1 MAAKQ
6 TATQKARGL
15 CMIYSR
21 DEDGRYSDN
30 LISDFSDSLF
40 QAAFKQY
47 FSELELHIRDWDG
60 LFREMN
66 ADGGN
71 LAFVRTS
78 ESGNVIG
85 FIQFKPLKFTSGF
98 FEETCGFIREFWVAD
113 EYKNQ
118 AHGSALLAL
127 AEEHFLKNGIYT
139 SVLTT
144 GTAAHF
150 YEKHGYISAPG
161 CKAKNQDA
169 VFVKHLVPQP
179 DSAR

>member
-6 TATQKARGL
+6 TATQKARGF

-47 FSELELHIRDWDG
+47 FSELGLHIRDWDG

-71 LAFVRTS
+71 LAFVMTS
-78 ESGNVIG
+78 DSGNVIG
-85 FIQFKPLKFTSGF
+85 FIQFKLLKF
-98 FEETCGFIREFWVAD
+98 TCGFIREFWVAD
-113 EYKNQ
+113 EYRNQ

-139 SVLTT
+139 SILTT
-144 GTAAHF
+144 DT
-150 YEKHGYISAPG
+150 ISG
-161 CKAKNQDA
+161 
-169 VFVKHLVPQP
+169 FL
-179 DSAR
+179 S

>member
-6 TATQKARGL
+6 TATQKARGF

-21 DEDGRYSDN
+21 DEGGRYSDN

-40 QAAFKQY
+40 QAVFKQY
-47 FSELELHIRDWDG
+47 FSELGLHIRDWDG

-71 LAFVRTS
+71 LAFVMTS
-78 ESGNVIG
+78 DSGNVIG
-85 FIQFKPLKFTSGF
+85 FIQFKLLKF
-98 FEETCGFIREFWVAD
+98 TCGFIREFWVAD
-113 EYKNQ
+113 EYRNQ

-139 SVLTT
+139 SILTT
-144 GTAAHF
+144 DTAAHF

>member
-1 MAAKQ
+1 
-6 TATQKARGL
+6 
-15 CMIYSR
+15 MIYSR
-21 DEDGRYSDN
+21 DEGGRYSDN

-71 LAFVRTS
+71 LAFVMTS
-78 ESGNVIG
+78 DSGNVIG
-85 FIQFKPLKFTSGF
+85 FIQFKLLKF
-98 FEETCGFIREFWVAD
+98 TCGFIREFWVAD
-113 EYKNQ
+113 EYRNQ

-139 SVLTT
+139 SILTT
-144 GTAAHF
+144 DT
-150 YEKHGYISAPG
+150 ISG
-161 CKAKNQDA
+161 
-169 VFVKHLVPQP
+169 FL
-179 DSAR
+179 S

>member
-1 MAAKQ
+1 
-6 TATQKARGL
+6 
-15 CMIYSR
+15 MIYSR

-71 LAFVRTS
+71 LAFVMTS
-78 ESGNVIG
+78 DSGNVIG
-85 FIQFKPLKFTSGF
+85 FIQFKLLKF
-98 FEETCGFIREFWVAD
+98 TCGFIREFWVAD
-113 EYKNQ
+113 EYRNQ

-139 SVLTT
+139 SILTT
-144 GTAAHF
+144 DT
-150 YEKHGYISAPG
+150 ISG
-161 CKAKNQDA
+161 
-169 VFVKHLVPQP
+169 FL
-179 DSAR
+179 S

>member
-47 FSELELHIRDWDG
+47 FSELGLHIRDWDG

-71 LAFVRTS
+71 LAFVMTS
-78 ESGNVIG
+78 DSGNVIG
-85 FIQFKPLKFTSGF
+85 FIQFKLLKF
-98 FEETCGFIREFWVAD
+98 TCGFIREFWVAD
-113 EYKNQ
+113 EYRNQ

-139 SVLTT
+139 SILTT
-144 GTAAHF
+144 DT
-150 YEKHGYISAPG
+150 ISG
-161 CKAKNQDA
+161 
-169 VFVKHLVPQP
+169 FL
-179 DSAR
+179 S

>member
-21 DEDGRYSDN
+21 DEGGRYSDN

-47 FSELELHIRDWDG
+47 FSELGLHIRDWDG

-71 LAFVRTS
+71 LAFVMTS
-78 ESGNVIG
+78 DSGNVIG
-85 FIQFKPLKFTSGF
+85 FIQFKLLKF
-98 FEETCGFIREFWVAD
+98 TCGFIREFWVAD
-113 EYKNQ
+113 EYRNQ

-139 SVLTT
+139 SILTT
-144 GTAAHF
+144 DT
-150 YEKHGYISAPG
+150 ISG
-161 CKAKNQDA
+161 
-169 VFVKHLVPQP
+169 FL
-179 DSAR
+179 S

>member
-1 MAAKQ
+1 
-6 TATQKARGL
+6 
-15 CMIYSR
+15 MIYLR
-21 DEDGRYSDN
+21 DKDGRYSDN

-47 FSELELHIRDWDG
+47 FSELGLHIRDWDG

-85 FIQFKPLKFTSGF
+85 FIQFKLLKF
-98 FEETCGFIREFWVAD
+98 TCGFIREFWVAD
-113 EYKNQ
+113 EYRNQ

-139 SVLTT
+139 SILTT
-144 GTAAHF
+144 DT
-150 YEKHGYISAPG
+150 ISG
-161 CKAKNQDA
+161 
-169 VFVKHLVPQP
+169 FL
-179 DSAR
+179 S

>member
-1 MAAKQ
+1 
-6 TATQKARGL
+6 
-15 CMIYSR
+15 MIYSR
-21 DEDGRYSDN
+21 DEGGRYSDN

-47 FSELELHIRDWDG
+47 FSELGLHIRDWDG

-71 LAFVRTS
+71 LAFVMTS
-78 ESGNVIG
+78 DSGNVID
-85 FIQFKPLKFTSGF
+85 FIQFKLLKF
-98 FEETCGFIREFWVAD
+98 TCGFIREFWVAD
-113 EYKNQ
+113 EYRNQ

-139 SVLTT
+139 SILTT
-144 GTAAHF
+144 DTAAHF

>member
-1 MAAKQ
+1 
-6 TATQKARGL
+6 
-15 CMIYSR
+15 MIYSR
-21 DEDGRYSDN
+21 DEGGRYSDN

-40 QAAFKQY
+40 QAVFKQY
-47 FSELELHIRDWDG
+47 FSELGLHIRDWDG

-71 LAFVRTS
+71 LAFVMTS
-78 ESGNVIG
+78 DSGNVIG
-85 FIQFKPLKFTSGF
+85 FIQSKLLKF
-98 FEETCGFIREFWVAD
+98 TCGFIREFWVAD

-139 SVLTT
+139 SILTT
-144 GTAAHF
+144 DTAAHF

>member
-6 TATQKARGL
+6 TATQKARGF

-21 DEDGRYSDN
+21 DEGGRYSDN

-40 QAAFKQY
+40 QAVFKQY
-47 FSELELHIRDWDG
+47 FSELGLHIRDWDG

-98 FEETCGFIREFWVAD
+98 IREFWVAD
-113 EYKNQ
+113 EYRNQ

-139 SVLTT
+139 SILTT
-144 GTAAHF
+144 DT
-150 YEKHGYISAPG
+150 ISG
-161 CKAKNQDA
+161 
-169 VFVKHLVPQP
+169 FL
-179 DSAR
+179 S

>member
-6 TATQKARGL
+6 TATQKARGF

-21 DEDGRYSDN
+21 DEGGRYSDN

-47 FSELELHIRDWDG
+47 FSELGLHIRDWDG

-85 FIQFKPLKFTSGF
+85 FIQFKLLKF
-98 FEETCGFIREFWVAD
+98 TCGFIREFWVAD
-113 EYKNQ
+113 EYRNQ

-139 SVLTT
+139 SILTT
-144 GTAAHF
+144 DT
-150 YEKHGYISAPG
+150 ISG
-161 CKAKNQDA
+161 
-169 VFVKHLVPQP
+169 FL
-179 DSAR
+179 S

>member
-6 TATQKARGL
+6 TATQKARGF

-47 FSELELHIRDWDG
+47 FSELGLHIRDWDG

-85 FIQFKPLKFTSGF
+85 FIQFKLLKF
-98 FEETCGFIREFWVAD
+98 TCGFIREFWVAD
-113 EYKNQ
+113 EYRNQ

-139 SVLTT
+139 SILTT
-144 GTAAHF
+144 DT
-150 YEKHGYISAPG
+150 ISG
-161 CKAKNQDA
+161 
-169 VFVKHLVPQP
+169 FL
-179 DSAR
+179 S

>member
-1 MAAKQ
+1 
-6 TATQKARGL
+6 
-15 CMIYSR
+15 MIYSR
-21 DEDGRYSDN
+21 DEGGRYSDN

-47 FSELELHIRDWDG
+47 FSELGLHIRDWDG

-71 LAFVRTS
+71 LAFVMTS
-78 ESGNVIG
+78 DSGNVIG
-85 FIQFKPLKFTSGF
+85 FIQFKLLKF
-98 FEETCGFIREFWVAD
+98 TCGFIREFWVAD
-113 EYKNQ
+113 EYRNQ

-139 SVLTT
+139 SILTT
-144 GTAAHF
+144 DTAAHF

-169 VFVKHLVPQP
+169 VFVKHLA
-179 DSAR
+179 ST

>member
-40 QAAFKQY
+40 QAVFKQY
-47 FSELELHIRDWDG
+47 FSELGLHIRDWDG

-85 FIQFKPLKFTSGF
+85 FIQFKLLKF
-98 FEETCGFIREFWVAD
+98 TCGFIREFWVAD
-113 EYKNQ
+113 EYRNQ

-139 SVLTT
+139 SILTT
-144 GTAAHF
+144 DT
-150 YEKHGYISAPG
+150 ISG
-161 CKAKNQDA
+161 
-169 VFVKHLVPQP
+169 FL
-179 DSAR
+179 S

>member
-1 MAAKQ
+1 
-6 TATQKARGL
+6 
-15 CMIYSR
+15 MIYSR
-21 DEDGRYSDN
+21 DEGGRYSDN

-40 QAAFKQY
+40 QAVFKQY
-47 FSELELHIRDWDG
+47 FSELGLHIRDWDG

-71 LAFVRTS
+71 LAFVMTS
-78 ESGNVIG
+78 DSGNVIG
-85 FIQFKPLKFTSGF
+85 FIQFKLLKF
-98 FEETCGFIREFWVAD
+98 TCGFIREFWVAD
-113 EYKNQ
+113 EYRNQ

>member
-6 TATQKARGL
+6 TATQKARGF

-21 DEDGRYSDN
+21 DEGGRYSDN

-40 QAAFKQY
+40 QAVFKQY
-47 FSELELHIRDWDG
+47 FSELGLHIRDWDG

-71 LAFVRTS
+71 LAFVMTS
-78 ESGNVIG
+78 DSGNVIG
-85 FIQFKPLKFTSGF
+85 FIQFKLLKF
-98 FEETCGFIREFWVAD
+98 TCGFIREFWVAD
-113 EYKNQ
+113 EYRNQ

-139 SVLTT
+139 SILTT
-144 GTAAHF
+144 DT
-150 YEKHGYISAPG
+150 ISG
-161 CKAKNQDA
+161 
-169 VFVKHLVPQP
+169 FL
-179 DSAR
+179 S

>member
-6 TATQKARGL
+6 TATQKARGF

-47 FSELELHIRDWDG
+47 FSELGLHIRDWDG

-71 LAFVRTS
+71 LAFVMTS
-78 ESGNVIG
+78 DSGNVIG
-85 FIQFKPLKFTSGF
+85 FIQFKLLKF
-98 FEETCGFIREFWVAD
+98 TCGFIREFWVAD
-113 EYKNQ
+113 EYRNQ
-118 AHGSALLAL
+118 AH
-127 AEEHFLKNGIYT
+127 
-139 SVLTT
+139 
-144 GTAAHF
+144 
-150 YEKHGYISAPG
+150 
-161 CKAKNQDA
+161 
-169 VFVKHLVPQP
+169 
-179 DSAR
+179 

>member
-6 TATQKARGL
+6 TATQKARGF

-47 FSELELHIRDWDG
+47 FSELGLHIRDWDG

-85 FIQFKPLKFTSGF
+85 FIQFKPLKFT
-98 FEETCGFIREFWVAD
+98 CGFIREFWVAD
-113 EYKNQ
+113 EYRNQ

-139 SVLTT
+139 SILTT
-144 GTAAHF
+144 DT
-150 YEKHGYISAPG
+150 ISG
-161 CKAKNQDA
+161 
-169 VFVKHLVPQP
+169 FL
-179 DSAR
+179 S

>member
-6 TATQKARGL
+6 TATQKARGF

-21 DEDGRYSDN
+21 DEGGRYSDN

-40 QAAFKQY
+40 QAVFKQY
-47 FSELELHIRDWDG
+47 FSELGLHIRDWDG

-71 LAFVRTS
+71 LAFVMTS
-78 ESGNVIG
+78 DSGKVIG
-85 FIQFKPLKFTSGF
+85 FIQFKLLKF
-98 FEETCGFIREFWVAD
+98 TCGFIREFWVAD
-113 EYKNQ
+113 EYRNQ

-139 SVLTT
+139 SILTT
-144 GTAAHF
+144 DT
-150 YEKHGYISAPG
+150 ISG
-161 CKAKNQDA
+161 
-169 VFVKHLVPQP
+169 FL
-179 DSAR
+179 S

>member
-1 MAAKQ
+1 
-6 TATQKARGL
+6 
-15 CMIYSR
+15 MIYSR

-47 FSELELHIRDWDG
+47 FSELGLHIRDWDG

-85 FIQFKPLKFTSGF
+85 FIQFKLLKF
-98 FEETCGFIREFWVAD
+98 TCGFIREFWVAD
-113 EYKNQ
+113 EYRNQ

-139 SVLTT
+139 RILTT
-144 GTAAHF
+144 DT
-150 YEKHGYISAPG
+150 ISG
-161 CKAKNQDA
+161 
-169 VFVKHLVPQP
+169 FL
-179 DSAR
+179 S

>member
-1 MAAKQ
+1 
-6 TATQKARGL
+6 
-15 CMIYSR
+15 MIYSR
-21 DEDGRYSDN
+21 DEGGRYSDN

-40 QAAFKQY
+40 QAVFKQY
-47 FSELELHIRDWDG
+47 FSELGLHIRDWDG

-71 LAFVRTS
+71 LAFVMTS
-78 ESGNVIG
+78 DSGNVIG
-85 FIQFKPLKFTSGF
+85 FIQFKLLKF
-98 FEETCGFIREFWVAD
+98 TCGFIREFWVAD
-113 EYKNQ
+113 EYRNQ

-139 SVLTT
+139 SILTT
-144 GTAAHF
+144 DTAAHF

-169 VFVKHLVPQP
+169 VFVKHLA
-179 DSAR
+179 ST

>member
-1 MAAKQ
+1 
-6 TATQKARGL
+6 
-15 CMIYSR
+15 MIYSR
-21 DEDGRYSDN
+21 DKDGRYSDN

-40 QAAFKQY
+40 QAVFKQY
-47 FSELELHIRDWDG
+47 FSELGLHIRDWDG

-85 FIQFKPLKFTSGF
+85 FIQFKLLKF
-98 FEETCGFIREFWVAD
+98 TCGFIREFWVAD
-113 EYKNQ
+113 EYRNQ

-139 SVLTT
+139 SILTT
-144 GTAAHF
+144 DT
-150 YEKHGYISAPG
+150 ISG
-161 CKAKNQDA
+161 
-169 VFVKHLVPQP
+169 FL
-179 DSAR
+179 S